1 MSGTAT
7 TERIT
12 TGFGYESTAA
22 EVVEGIDL
30 GGKRAIVTGGASG
43 IGIET
48 ARALAG
54 AGAAVTLAV
63 RNTEQGD
70 QAAADIRSSTGNG
83 EVSVEPL
90 ELTDAAG
97 IDAFVAAWEDPLDIL
112 VNNAGVFFVPELT
125 LTDRGQEL
133 HFETNH
139 LGHFALA
146 VGLHDALAVAGNARI
161 VSLSSSGH
169 LRSPVIFDDLN
180 YSFRDYDPLGAYGQ
194 AMTAKILFGVEA
206 TRRWREDGITA
217 NAVMPGGIKTNILR
231 TASPEYVKGLGERL
245 RSAGRDFKSP
255 EQGAATS
262 VLLAAHP
269 ALDGVGGRYF
279 EDCNEAQVLT
289 RRDPAV
295 FGGVAIYAL
304 DPANAE
310 RLWDV
315 SLELIA

>member
-1 MSGTAT
+1 MAGTTA
-7 TERIT
+7 ERIT

-22 EVVEGIDL
+22 EVVEGINLD
-30 GGKRAIVTGGASG
+30 GKQAIVTGGASG

-70 QAAADIRSSTGNG
+70 RAADDIRTTTGND
-83 EVSVEPL
+83 EVTVAPL
-90 ELTDAAG
+90 ELTNAASIG
-97 IDAFVAAWEDPLDIL
+97 TFVAAWKEPLDIL

-146 VGLHDALAVAGNARI
+146 VGLQDALAAAGNARI

-180 YSFRDYDPLGAYGQ
+180 YSFRDYTPLGAYGQ

-206 TRRWREDGITA
+206 TGRWRDDGITA
-217 NAVMPGGIKTNILR
+217 NAVMPGGIRTNILR
-231 TASPEYVKGLGERL
+231 DASPEYVKGLGERL
-245 RSAGRDFKSP
+245 RGAGRDFKTP

-262 VLLAAHP
+262 VLVAAHP
-269 ALDGVGGRYF
+269 ALEGVGGRYF
-279 EDCNEAQVLT
+279 EDCNEADALT
-289 RRDPAV
+289 RRDPSV
-295 FGGVAIYAL
+295 MGGVAVYAL

-315 SLELIA
+315 SLDLIG